1 MDCRLYDEGTSARH
15 NDSMW
20 SNWNNSAI
28 IKREAD
34 YTSIKKA
41 NNDTASSWQI
51 SNAPFTNDEL
61 TVEFDVYVDGSD
73 STVLNGFA
81 QIRNQSYNVIGSIG
95 LYSMGLPLNQWHHI
109 IFQFKTDYVY
119 ISNTT
124 NTNTTNRS
132 LSQEVNKFML
142 RCDTSASETRY
153 KNFKVY

>member
-1 MDCRLYDEGTSARH
+1 MYDEGTSARH
-15 NDSMW
+15 NDTMW
-20 SNWNNSAI
+20 NNWNNTAI

-41 NNDTASSWQI
+41 SDNTQASWQI

-61 TVEFDVYVDGSD
+61 TVEFDVYVDG
-73 STVLNGFA
+73 TGTPTFA
-81 QIRNQSYNVIGSIG
+81 QIRNQSYSVIGSIG
-95 LYSMGLPLNQWHHI
+95 LYNMNLPLNQWHHI
-109 IFQFKTDYVY
+109 ILQFKTDYVY

-124 NTNTTNRS
+124 NTNTNNRS

-142 RCDTSASETRY
+142 RCDTTASETRY

>member
-1 MDCRLYDEGTSARH
+1 MYDEGTSARH
-15 NDSMW
+15 NDTMW
-20 SNWNNSAI
+20 NNWNNTAI

-41 NNDTASSWQI
+41 SDDTASSWQI
-51 SNAPFTNDEL
+51 SNAPFSNDEL
-61 TVEFDVYVDGSD
+61 TVEFDVYVDGTD
-73 STVLNGFA
+73 STQINGFA
-81 QIRNQSYNVIGSIG
+81 QIRNQSYNVIGNIG
-95 LYSMGLPLNQWHHI
+95 LYSMNLQLNQWHHI
-109 IFQFKTDYVY
+109 IFQFKTNYVY

-142 RCDTSASETRY
+142 RCDTTASEIRY